1 MTSFFIFNSIRFSDV
16 IFWPPKTKL
25 VIFYG
30 LQNRYKLRHQFGR
43 AHGFRVRANGCAR
56 RNTISDSQI
65 HFDTTQTQ
73 AMVKILI
80 SSLKTTHEAIF
91 QNLANTRA
99 SYLKSHFQIP
109 VDEFEVIKK

>member
-1 MTSFFIFNSIRFSDV
+1 MDCKIVTNSDIN
-16 IFWPPKTKL
+16 L
-25 VIFYG
+25 G
-30 LQNRYKLRHQFGR
+30 GR
-43 AHGFRVRANGCAR
+43 TVSECAQTDVRAE
-56 RNTISDSQI
+56 TPSHILKSI
-65 HFDTTQTQ
+65 FDTTQTQ
-73 AMVKILI
+73 AMVKNLF